1 MRLFRLL
8 WNFLLVH
15 RRPIVGVCI
24 LITAAVLLVMFSGEL
39 QRFYRDLFQL
49 RERNA
54 PVFYLMFAALLV
66 LVFLTSIF
74 PASLFGVL
82 GGMLFGTIAGFAI
95 CAGSLLAAALIAFV
109 FARYFFRSASRR
121 IAARF
126 LDLDRLEVRLP
137 KQGWRYVLMIRA
149 APIAPFAITSYAL
162 GLMPITFGEY
172 LLTTLAAFPFL
183 FVCVYF
189 GSIGRFL
196 IGASGEIDRAALS
209 QLVLA
214 FSVATVLLGIVS
226 YLLPKLMR
234 RILGPHLDSA

>member
-1 MRLFRLL
+1 
-8 WNFLLVH
+8 
-15 RRPIVGVCI
+15 
-24 LITAAVLLVMFSGEL
+24 
-39 QRFYRDLFQL
+39 
-49 RERNA
+49 
-54 PVFYLMFAALLV
+54 MFAALLV

-82 GGMLFGTIAGFAI
+82 GGMLFGTITGFAI

-109 FARYFFRSASRR
+109 FARYFFRAASRR

-137 KQGWRYVLMIRA
+137 KQGWRYALMIRA

-172 LLTTLAAFPFL
+172 LLTTLAALPFL

-196 IGASGEIDRAALS
+196 IGAGGEIDRAALS

-214 FSVATVLLGIVS
+214 FSAATVLLGIVS